1 MNSRQAINL
10 FPLNKILIKNKIY
23 NIKHNNEEYKST
35 KINLLETQ
43 NLYFL
48 DNSNNFYNE
57 ENDRKY
63 SGYSSENSDDINYN
77 PSPALKDKILSPG
90 DDDIC
95 IQKSNFIKQEPD
107 NFHEDDICF
116 YNIKNLYSNS
126 QLKNKEKKLLIL
138 DLDET
143 LVHTSFQPIFINNTI
158 IEPDITLKIFF
169 DNKYYNLYVLIRPY
183 VYEFLR
189 EMSKIYTIY
198 IFTASIKEY
207 ANPLLN
213 ELDKN
218 NVITK
223 RLYRENCTL
232 TKEGKYVKNL
242 NNFKYNLK
250 DIILLDNNPISYSFN
265 KNNGIPI
272 KTWHNDKNDKELL
285 KMINF
290 LKFLSTVNDVR
301 YYIQNV
307 IKNNE
312 INYYQINT
320 IIKQKINVNKV
331 VNEENNLFFKQFK
344 KRNENENF
352 NKNKNINS
360 NTTPHKKINFNK
372 DDNNINSNINIYNKT
387 EKNINYNKSGSI
399 NKELRTS
406 SNIIHKYKNSF
417 SKNNCLSYFGKS
429 CINSNDIKLNINSIN
444 FNLVNSKSFKG
455 KKESRITNTDKIN
468 KNNYSN
474 YLDNSDNKENENT
487 NNISRNRIS
496 FNKIIKNQNFFHKR
510 ILSSNIYLNNEL
522 NKVSQNYKNLI
533 IDYRDLNNNSNDNN
547 NTNTNISKIASYN
560 YYSKNK
566 SKKHNSIYSYNLK
579 KNNNQKNIKNIFEN
593 NDYYKLNLYEE
604 KNKSY
609 NYNIIKKNDDEKL
622 NKTEVNG
629 NNNSNMNFYNNSGLY
644 KSKKNDEIIKNNIFE
659 NYNSSSGKSMEKRHI
674 IKRNETLNEYKTFFG
689 DKDNDIIINDKTM
702 NEKNVKSNGK
712 QKHYLSSIFHQKFTS
727 KEPIK
732 LKLLKRDIN
741 NSKTKMKNFK
751 ESSKVNSQPF
761 IINENYYIKR
771 KRGLFK
777 HRCNTELLD
786 NCLYHPGLEKINGNI
801 ENNKNYDNMSY
812 SSSKKPTSDIIKKRK
827 KVINTNPH
835 LIKRHNILQGMV

>member
-1 MNSRQAINL
+1 MNSRQGINL
-10 FPLNKILIKNKIY
+10 FPVNNILIKNKIY

-35 KINLLETQ
+35 KIKLLDTQ
-43 NLYFL
+43 NLCFL
-48 DNSNNFYNE
+48 DNSNNIYNE
-57 ENDRKY
+57 ESDRKY

-95 IQKSNFIKQEPD
+95 IQKTNFIKPD

-116 YNIKNLYSNS
+116 YNIKNLDSNAHF
-126 QLKNKEKKLLIL
+126 KNNEKKLLIL

-143 LVHTSFQPIFINNTI
+143 LVHTSFQPIFINNII
-158 IEPDITLKIFF
+158 IEPDITLKILF

-189 EMSKIYTIY
+189 EMSKIFIIY

-218 NVITK
+218 KVITK

-242 NNFKYNLK
+242 NNFKCNLK

-312 INYYQINT
+312 INYYQVNT
-320 IIKQKINVNKV
+320 IIKQKINDNKV
-331 VNEENNLFFKQFK
+331 DNEENNLFFKQFEA
-344 KRNENENF
+344 RNQNENF
-352 NKNKNINS
+352 NKNKNINN

-372 DDNNINSNINIYNKT
+372 DDNINTNINIYNKT
-387 EKNINYNKSGSI
+387 EKNINNYNKSSSI
-399 NKELRTS
+399 NKESRKK

-429 CINSNDIKLNINSIN
+429 CINSKDIKLNINSIN

-455 KKESRITNTDKIN
+455 KKESRYPNSDKIN
-468 KNNYSN
+468 KNNYFN
-474 YLDNSDNKENENT
+474 YLDNSDNKENDNT
-487 NNISRNRIS
+487 DNISRNKIP

-510 ILSSNIYLNNEL
+510 ILSSNIFLNNEL
-522 NKVSQNYKNLI
+522 YKMNQNNNNLI
-533 IDYRDLNNNSNDNN
+533 IDYSDLNNNNNDNN
-547 NTNTNISKIASYN
+547 NNMSKIASYN
-560 YYSKNK
+560 YYLKHKN
-566 SKKHNSIYSYNLK
+566 KKHNSIYSYNLK
-579 KNNNQKNIKNIFEN
+579 KNNNQRNIKNIFEN
-593 NDYYKLNLYEE
+593 NDYYNLNLYEE

-609 NYNIIKKNDDEKL
+609 NYNIIEKNDNEKL

-629 NNNSNMNFYNNSGLY
+629 NNNSNINYYNNSSFY
-644 KSKKNDEIIKNNIFE
+644 KNKKNDELIKNNIFE
-659 NYNSSSGKSMEKRHI
+659 NYNSSTKKSMEKKHI

-689 DKDNDIIINDKTM
+689 DKDNDIIINDKTLK
-702 NEKNVKSNGK
+702 EKNIKSNGK
-712 QKHYLSSIFHQKFTS
+712 QKQYLSSIFHQKFTS

-732 LKLLKRDIN
+732 LKLLKKDIN
-741 NSKTKMKNFK
+741 NGKTKMKNYK
-751 ESSKVNSQPF
+751 VSSKVNSQQF
-761 IINENYYIKR
+761 IENENYYIKR

-777 HRCNTELLD
+777 NRCNTELLD
-786 NCLYHPGLEKINGNI
+786 NYLYHQDFEKINANT
-801 ENNKNYDNMSY
+801 ENNKHYDNTSY
-812 SSSKKPTSDIIKKRK
+812 STSKKPTSDITKKRK

>member
-1 MNSRQAINL
+1 MNSRQGINL
-10 FPLNKILIKNKIY
+10 FPVNNILIKNKIY

-35 KINLLETQ
+35 KIKLLDTQ
-43 NLYFL
+43 NLCFL
-48 DNSNNFYNE
+48 DNSNNIYNE
-57 ENDRKY
+57 ESDRKY

-95 IQKSNFIKQEPD
+95 IQKTNFIKPD

-116 YNIKNLYSNS
+116 YNIKNLDSNAHF
-126 QLKNKEKKLLIL
+126 KNNEKKLLIL

-143 LVHTSFQPIFINNTI
+143 LVHTSFQPIFINNII
-158 IEPDITLKIFF
+158 IEPDITLKILF

-189 EMSKIYTIY
+189 EMSKIFIIY

-218 NVITK
+218 KVITK

-242 NNFKYNLK
+242 NNFKCNLK

-312 INYYQINT
+312 INYYQVNT
-320 IIKQKINVNKV
+320 IIKQKINDNKV
-331 VNEENNLFFKQFK
+331 DNEENNLFFKQFEA
-344 KRNENENF
+344 RNQNENF
-352 NKNKNINS
+352 NKNKNINN

-372 DDNNINSNINIYNKT
+372 DDNINTNINIYNKT
-387 EKNINYNKSGSI
+387 EKNINNYNKSSSI
-399 NKELRTS
+399 NKESRKK

-455 KKESRITNTDKIN
+455 KKESRYPNSDKIN
-468 KNNYSN
+468 KNNYFN
-474 YLDNSDNKENENT
+474 YLDNSDNKENDNT
-487 NNISRNRIS
+487 DNISRNKIP

-510 ILSSNIYLNNEL
+510 ILSTNIFLNNEL
-522 NKVSQNYKNLI
+522 YKMNQNNNNLI
-533 IDYRDLNNNSNDNN
+533 IDYSDLNNNNNDNN
-547 NTNTNISKIASYN
+547 NNMSKIASYN
-560 YYSKNK
+560 YYLKHKN
-566 SKKHNSIYSYNLK
+566 KKHNSIYSYNLK
-579 KNNNQKNIKNIFEN
+579 KNNNQRNIKNIFEN
-593 NDYYKLNLYEE
+593 NDYYNLNLYEE

-609 NYNIIKKNDDEKL
+609 NYNIIEKNDNEKL

-629 NNNSNMNFYNNSGLY
+629 NNNSNINYYNNSSFY
-644 KSKKNDEIIKNNIFE
+644 KNKKNDELIKNNIFE
-659 NYNSSSGKSMEKRHI
+659 NYNSSTKKSMEKKHI

-689 DKDNDIIINDKTM
+689 DKDNDIIINDKTLK
-702 NEKNVKSNGK
+702 EKNIKSNGK
-712 QKHYLSSIFHQKFTS
+712 QKQYLSSIFHQKFTS

-732 LKLLKRDIN
+732 LKLLKKDIN
-741 NSKTKMKNFK
+741 NGKTKMKNYK
-751 ESSKVNSQPF
+751 VSSKVNSQQF
-761 IINENYYIKR
+761 IENENYYIKR

-777 HRCNTELLD
+777 NRCNTELLD
-786 NCLYHPGLEKINGNI
+786 NYLYHQDFEKINANT
-801 ENNKNYDNMSY
+801 ENNKHYDNTSY
-812 SSSKKPTSDIIKKRK
+812 STSKKPTSDITKKRK
-827 KVINTNPH
+827 KVNNTNPH

>member
-1 MNSRQAINL
+1 MNSRQGIKL
-10 FPLNKILIKNKIY
+10 FPVNNNLIINKLY
-23 NIKHNNEEYKST
+23 NIKHNKEKFKIT
-35 KINLLETQ
+35 KIKLLEPQ
-43 NLYFL
+43 NLCNL
-48 DNSNNFYNE
+48 NSSNNFYNE

-95 IQKSNFIKQEPD
+95 IQKSNYVKPD
-107 NFHEDDICF
+107 NFHEDDICL
-116 YNIKNLYSNS
+116 YNIKNLDSNS
-126 QLKNKEKKLLIL
+126 QFKNNEKKLLIL

-143 LVHTSFQPIFINNTI
+143 LVHTSFQPIFINNI
-158 IEPDITLKIFF
+158 MIEPDITLKILF

-189 EMSKIYTIY
+189 EMSKIYNIY

-218 NVITK
+218 NVIAK

-250 DIILLDNNPISYSFN
+250 DIILLDNNPTSYSFN
-265 KNNGIPI
+265 QNNGIPI

-290 LKFLSTVNDVR
+290 LRFLSTVNDVR

-312 INYYQINT
+312 INYYQVNT
-320 IIKQKINVNKV
+320 IIKQKINVNKADD
-331 VNEENNLFFKQFK
+331 EENNLFFKQFEI
-344 KRNENENF
+344 RNENENF
-352 NKNKNINS
+352 NKNKNINN

-372 DDNNINSNINIYNKT
+372 DDNINTNSNIYNKT

-399 NKELRTS
+399 SKESRKT

-455 KKESRITNTDKIN
+455 KKESRYTNSDKIN
-468 KNNYSN
+468 KNNYFN
-474 YLDNSDNKENENT
+474 YLDNADNKENDNNA
-487 NNISRNRIS
+487 NNISRNKIS

-522 NKVSQNYKNLI
+522 NKMSQNIKNSI
-533 IDYRDLNNNSNDNN
+533 IDYCDLSNNSNDNN
-547 NTNTNISKIASYN
+547 NNLSKIASYN

-579 KNNNQKNIKNIFEN
+579 KNTNQKNIKNIFEN
-593 NDYYKLNLYEE
+593 NDYYNLNLYEE

-609 NYNIIKKNDDEKL
+609 NYNNTKKNDVDKL

-629 NNNSNMNFYNNSGLY
+629 NSNSNFNFYNNSGLY
-644 KSKKNDEIIKNNIFE
+644 KNKRNDELIKNNIFE
-659 NYNSSSGKSMEKRHI
+659 NYYSSTEKSIEKKHI

-702 NEKNVKSNGK
+702 KEKNVKSNGK
-712 QKHYLSSIFHQKFTS
+712 QKHYLSSIFHQKFSS

-732 LKLLKRDIN
+732 LKLLKKDIN
-741 NSKTKMKNFK
+741 NSKTKMKNYK
-751 ESSKVNSQPF
+751 VSSKVNSQPF

-777 HRCNTELLD
+777 QRCNTELLD
-786 NCLYHPGLEKINGNI
+786 NCLYHQDNEKMNRNI
-801 ENNKNYDNMSY
+801 EHKKHNYNTSY
-812 SSSKKPTSDIIKKRK
+812 STSKKTTSDIIKRRK

-835 LIKRHNILQGMV
+835 LIKRHNILQGLV

>member
-1 MNSRQAINL
+1 MNSRQGINL
-10 FPLNKILIKNKIY
+10 FPFNNILIKNKIY
-23 NIKHNNEEYKST
+23 NIKHNNEEYKSA
-35 KINLLETQ
+35 KIKLLDTQ
-43 NLYFL
+43 NLCFL
-48 DNSNNFYNE
+48 DNLNNIYNE
-57 ENDRKY
+57 ESDRKY

-95 IQKSNFIKQEPD
+95 IQKTNFIKPD

-116 YNIKNLYSNS
+116 YNIKNLDSNAHF
-126 QLKNKEKKLLIL
+126 KNNEKKLLIL

-143 LVHTSFQPIFINNTI
+143 LVHTSFQPIFINNII
-158 IEPDITLKIFF
+158 IEPDITLKILF

-189 EMSKIYTIY
+189 EMSKIFIIY

-242 NNFKYNLK
+242 NNFKCNLK

-312 INYYQINT
+312 INYYQVNT
-320 IIKQKINVNKV
+320 IIKQKINDNKV
-331 VNEENNLFFKQFK
+331 DNEENNLFFKQFEA
-344 KRNENENF
+344 RNQNENF
-352 NKNKNINS
+352 NKNKNINN

-372 DDNNINSNINIYNKT
+372 DDNINTNINIYNKT
-387 EKNINYNKSGSI
+387 EKNINNYNKSSSI
-399 NKELRTS
+399 NKESRKK

-455 KKESRITNTDKIN
+455 KKDLKYPNSDKIN
-468 KNNYSN
+468 KNNYFN
-474 YLDNSDNKENENT
+474 YLDNSDNKENDNT
-487 NNISRNRIS
+487 DNISRNKIP

-510 ILSSNIYLNNEL
+510 ILSTNIFLNNEL
-522 NKVSQNYKNLI
+522 YKMNQNNNNNNLI
-533 IDYRDLNNNSNDNN
+533 IDYSDLNNNSNYNN
-547 NTNTNISKIASYN
+547 NNMSKIASYN
-560 YYSKNK
+560 YYSKHKN
-566 SKKHNSIYSYNLK
+566 KKHNSIYSYNLK

-593 NDYYKLNLYEE
+593 NDYYNLNLYEE

-609 NYNIIKKNDDEKL
+609 NYNIIKKNDTEKL

-629 NNNSNMNFYNNSGLY
+629 NNNSNINYYNNSSLY
-644 KSKKNDEIIKNNIFE
+644 KNKKNDELIKNNIFE
-659 NYNSSSGKSMEKRHI
+659 NYNSSTRKSMEKKHI

-689 DKDNDIIINDKTM
+689 DKDNDIIINDKTLK
-702 NEKNVKSNGK
+702 EKNIKSNGK
-712 QKHYLSSIFHQKFTS
+712 QKQYLSSIFHQKFTS

-732 LKLLKRDIN
+732 LKLLKKDIN
-741 NSKTKMKNFK
+741 NSKTKMKNYK
-751 ESSKVNSQPF
+751 VSSKVNSQPF
-761 IINENYYIKR
+761 IENENYYIKR

-777 HRCNTELLD
+777 NRCNTELLD
-786 NCLYHPGLEKINGNI
+786 NYLYHQDFEKINANT
-801 ENNKNYDNMSY
+801 ENNKNYDNTSY
-812 SSSKKPTSDIIKKRK
+812 STSKKLTSDITKKRK

-835 LIKRHNILQGMV
+835 LIKRYNILQGMV

>member
-1 MNSRQAINL
+1 MNSKQGIKL
-10 FPLNKILIKNKIY
+10 FPVNSILIKNKIY
-23 NIKHNNEEYKST
+23 KIKHNNEEYKNT
-35 KINLLETQ
+35 KIKLLETQ
-43 NLYFL
+43 NLAFL
-48 DNSNNFYNE
+48 DNSNHFYNE
-57 ENDRKY
+57 ESDRKY

-95 IQKSNFIKQEPD
+95 IQKSNFIKPD

-116 YNIKNLYSNS
+116 YNIKNLDSNAPF
-126 QLKNKEKKLLIL
+126 KNNEKKLLIL

-143 LVHTSFQPIFINNTI
+143 LVHTSFQPIFINNII
-158 IEPDITLKIFF
+158 IEPDITLKILY

-189 EMSKIYTIY
+189 EMSKIFIIY

-213 ELDKN
+213 ELDKKK
-218 NVITK
+218 VITK

-312 INYYQINT
+312 INYYQVNT
-320 IIKQKINVNKV
+320 IIRQKINVNKV
-331 VNEENNLFFKQFK
+331 DNEENNLFFKQFEA
-344 KRNENENF
+344 RNENENL
-352 NKNKNINS
+352 NKNKSINN

-372 DDNNINSNINIYNKT
+372 DDNINTFINIYNKT
-387 EKNINYNKSGSI
+387 EKNINNYNRSNSI
-399 NKELRTS
+399 NKESQTK

-455 KKESRITNTDKIN
+455 KKESRYTNSDKIN
-468 KNNYSN
+468 KNNYFN
-474 YLDNSDNKENENT
+474 YLDNSDNKENDKT
-487 NNISRNRIS
+487 DNISRNKIP

-510 ILSSNIYLNNEL
+510 ILSSKIFLNHEL
-522 NKVSQNYKNLI
+522 NKMNQNNKNLI
-533 IDYRDLNNNSNDNN
+533 IDYRDFNNNRNDNN
-547 NTNTNISKIASYN
+547 NNINISKIANYN
-560 YYSKNK
+560 YYLKNK
-566 SKKHNSIYSYNLK
+566 NKKHNSIYSYNLK

-593 NDYYKLNLYEE
+593 TDYYNLNLYEE

-609 NYNIIKKNDDEKL
+609 NYNIIKNNDNEKF
-622 NKTEVNG
+622 NKTEVNR
-629 NNNSNMNFYNNSGLY
+629 NNNSNIIYYNNSGLY
-644 KSKKNDEIIKNNIFE
+644 KIKKNNELIKNNIFE
-659 NYNSSSGKSMEKRHI
+659 NYNSSTGKSMEKKHI

-702 NEKNVKSNGK
+702 NEKNIKSNEK
-712 QKHYLSSIFHQKFTS
+712 QKYYLSSIFHQKFTS

-732 LKLLKRDIN
+732 LKLLKKDIHN
-741 NSKTKMKNFK
+741 GKTKMKNYK

-786 NCLYHPGLEKINGNI
+786 NYLDHQDTEKMNGNI
-801 ENNKNYDNMSY
+801 ENNNTSY
-812 SSSKKPTSDIIKKRK
+812 STSKKSTSDIIKKRK
-827 KVINTNPH
+827 KFINTNPH

>member
-1 MNSRQAINL
+1 M
-10 FPLNKILIKNKIY
+10 
-23 NIKHNNEEYKST
+23 
-35 KINLLETQ
+35 
-43 NLYFL
+43 
-48 DNSNNFYNE
+48 DNSNNIYNE
-57 ENDRKY
+57 ESDRKY

-90 DDDIC
+90 DDYIC
-95 IQKSNFIKQEPD
+95 IQKTNFIKPD

-116 YNIKNLYSNS
+116 YNIKNLDSNAHF
-126 QLKNKEKKLLIL
+126 KNNEKKLLIL

-143 LVHTSFQPIFINNTI
+143 LVHTSFQPIFINNII
-158 IEPDITLKIFF
+158 IEPDITLKILF

-189 EMSKIYTIY
+189 EMSKIFIIY

-218 NVITK
+218 KVITK

-242 NNFKYNLK
+242 NNFKCNLK

-312 INYYQINT
+312 INYYQVNT
-320 IIKQKINVNKV
+320 IIKQKINDNKV
-331 VNEENNLFFKQFK
+331 ENEENNLFFKQFEA
-344 KRNENENF
+344 RNQNENF
-352 NKNKNINS
+352 NKNKNINN

-372 DDNNINSNINIYNKT
+372 NDNINTNINIYNKT
-387 EKNINYNKSGSI
+387 EKNINNYNKSSSI
-399 NKELRTS
+399 NKESRKK

-455 KKESRITNTDKIN
+455 KKESRYPNSDKIN
-468 KNNYSN
+468 KNNYFN
-474 YLDNSDNKENENT
+474 YLDNSDNKENDNT
-487 NNISRNRIS
+487 DNISRNKIP

-510 ILSSNIYLNNEL
+510 ILSTNIFLNNEL
-522 NKVSQNYKNLI
+522 YKMNQNNNNLI
-533 IDYRDLNNNSNDNN
+533 IDYSDLNNNSNDNN
-547 NTNTNISKIASYN
+547 NNNNMSKIASYN
-560 YYSKNK
+560 YYLRHKN
-566 SKKHNSIYSYNLK
+566 KKHNSIYSYNLK
-579 KNNNQKNIKNIFEN
+579 KNNNQRNIKNIFEN
-593 NDYYKLNLYEE
+593 NDYFNLNLYEE

-609 NYNIIKKNDDEKL
+609 NYNIIEKNNNEKL

-629 NNNSNMNFYNNSGLY
+629 NNNSNINYYNNSSLY
-644 KSKKNDEIIKNNIFE
+644 KNKKNDELIKNNIFE
-659 NYNSSSGKSMEKRHI
+659 NYNSSTKKSMEKKHI

-689 DKDNDIIINDKTM
+689 DKDNDIIINDKTLK
-702 NEKNVKSNGK
+702 EKNIKSNGK
-712 QKHYLSSIFHQKFTS
+712 QKQYLSSIFHQKFTS

-732 LKLLKRDIN
+732 LKLLKKDIN
-741 NSKTKMKNFK
+741 NGKTKMKNYK
-751 ESSKVNSQPF
+751 VSSKVNSQQF
-761 IINENYYIKR
+761 IENENYYIKR

-777 HRCNTELLD
+777 NRCNTELLD
-786 NCLYHPGLEKINGNI
+786 NYLYHQDFEKINANT
-801 ENNKNYDNMSY
+801 ENNKHYDNTSY
-812 SSSKKPTSDIIKKRK
+812 STSKKPTSDITKKRK

>member
-1 MNSRQAINL
+1 MNSRQGINL
-10 FPLNKILIKNKIY
+10 FPVNNILIKNKIY

-35 KINLLETQ
+35 KIKLLDTQ
-43 NLYFL
+43 NLCFL
-48 DNSNNFYNE
+48 DNSNNIYNE
-57 ENDRKY
+57 ESDRKY

-95 IQKSNFIKQEPD
+95 IQKTNFIKPD

-116 YNIKNLYSNS
+116 YNIKNLDSNAHF
-126 QLKNKEKKLLIL
+126 KNNEKKLLIL

-143 LVHTSFQPIFINNTI
+143 LVHTSFQPIFINNII
-158 IEPDITLKIFF
+158 IEPDITLKILF

-189 EMSKIYTIY
+189 EMSKIFIIY

-218 NVITK
+218 KVITK

-242 NNFKYNLK
+242 NNFKCNLK

-312 INYYQINT
+312 INYYQVNT
-320 IIKQKINVNKV
+320 IIKQKINDNKV
-331 VNEENNLFFKQFK
+331 ENEENNLFFKQFEA
-344 KRNENENF
+344 RNQNENF
-352 NKNKNINS
+352 NKNKNINN

-372 DDNNINSNINIYNKT
+372 DDNINTNINIYNKT
-387 EKNINYNKSGSI
+387 EKNINNYNKSSSI
-399 NKELRTS
+399 IKESRKK

-455 KKESRITNTDKIN
+455 KKESRYPNSDKIN
-468 KNNYSN
+468 KNNYFN
-474 YLDNSDNKENENT
+474 YLDNSDNKENDNT
-487 NNISRNRIS
+487 DNISRNKIP

-510 ILSSNIYLNNEL
+510 ILSTNIFLNNEL
-522 NKVSQNYKNLI
+522 YKMNQNNNNLI
-533 IDYRDLNNNSNDNN
+533 IDYSDLNNNSNDNN
-547 NTNTNISKIASYN
+547 TNNNMSKIASYN
-560 YYSKNK
+560 YYLKHKN
-566 SKKHNSIYSYNLK
+566 KKHNSIYSYNLK
-579 KNNNQKNIKNIFEN
+579 KNNNQRNIKNIFEN
-593 NDYYKLNLYEE
+593 NDYYNLNLYEE

-609 NYNIIKKNDDEKL
+609 NYNIIEKNDNEKL

-629 NNNSNMNFYNNSGLY
+629 NNNSNINYYNNSSLY
-644 KSKKNDEIIKNNIFE
+644 KNKKNDELIKNNIFE
-659 NYNSSSGKSMEKRHI
+659 NYNSSTKKSMEKKHI

-689 DKDNDIIINDKTM
+689 DKDNDIIINDKTLK
-702 NEKNVKSNGK
+702 EKNIKSNGK
-712 QKHYLSSIFHQKFTS
+712 QKQYLSSIFHQKFTS

-732 LKLLKRDIN
+732 LKLLKKDIN
-741 NSKTKMKNFK
+741 NGKTKMKNYK
-751 ESSKVNSQPF
+751 VSSKVNSQQF
-761 IINENYYIKR
+761 IENENYYIKR
-771 KRGLFK
+771 KR
-777 HRCNTELLD
+777 D
-786 NCLYHPGLEKINGNI
+786 YSKIGVI
-801 ENNKNYDNMSY
+801 LNY
-812 SSSKKPTSDIIKKRK
+812 
-827 KVINTNPH
+827 
-835 LIKRHNILQGMV
+835 

>member
-1 MNSRQAINL
+1 MNSRQGINL
-10 FPLNKILIKNKIY
+10 FPVNNILIKNKIY

-35 KINLLETQ
+35 KIKLLDTQ
-43 NLYFL
+43 NLCFL
-48 DNSNNFYNE
+48 DNSNNIYNE
-57 ENDRKY
+57 ESDRKY

-95 IQKSNFIKQEPD
+95 IQKTNFIKPD

-116 YNIKNLYSNS
+116 YNIKNLDSNAHF
-126 QLKNKEKKLLIL
+126 KNNEKKLLIL

-143 LVHTSFQPIFINNTI
+143 LVHTSFQPIFINNII
-158 IEPDITLKIFF
+158 IEPDITLKILF

-189 EMSKIYTIY
+189 EMSKIFIIY

-218 NVITK
+218 KVITK

-242 NNFKYNLK
+242 NNFKCNLK

-312 INYYQINT
+312 INYYQVNT
-320 IIKQKINVNKV
+320 IIKQKINDNKV
-331 VNEENNLFFKQFK
+331 ENEENNLFFKQFEA
-344 KRNENENF
+344 RNQNENF
-352 NKNKNINS
+352 NKNKNINN

-372 DDNNINSNINIYNKT
+372 DDNINTNINIYNKT
-387 EKNINYNKSGSI
+387 EKNINNYNKSSSI
-399 NKELRTS
+399 IKESRKK

-455 KKESRITNTDKIN
+455 KKESRYPNSDKIN
-468 KNNYSN
+468 KNNYFN
-474 YLDNSDNKENENT
+474 YLDNSDNKENDNT
-487 NNISRNRIS
+487 DNISRNKIP

-510 ILSSNIYLNNEL
+510 ILSTNIFLNNEL
-522 NKVSQNYKNLI
+522 YKMNQNNNNLI
-533 IDYRDLNNNSNDNN
+533 IDYSDLNNNNNDNN
-547 NTNTNISKIASYN
+547 TNNNMSKIASYN
-560 YYSKNK
+560 YYLKHKN
-566 SKKHNSIYSYNLK
+566 KKHNSIYSYNLK
-579 KNNNQKNIKNIFEN
+579 KNNNQRNIKNIFEN
-593 NDYYKLNLYEE
+593 NDYYNLNLYEE

-609 NYNIIKKNDDEKL
+609 NYNIIEKNDNEKL

-629 NNNSNMNFYNNSGLY
+629 NNNSNINYYNNSSLY
-644 KSKKNDEIIKNNIFE
+644 KNKKNDELIKNNIFE
-659 NYNSSSGKSMEKRHI
+659 NYNSSTKKSMEKKHI

-689 DKDNDIIINDKTM
+689 DKDNDIIINDKTLK
-702 NEKNVKSNGK
+702 EKNIKSNGK
-712 QKHYLSSIFHQKFTS
+712 QKQYLSSIFHQKFTS

-732 LKLLKRDIN
+732 LKLLKKDIN
-741 NSKTKMKNFK
+741 NGKTKMKNYK
-751 ESSKVNSQPF
+751 VSSKVNSQQF
-761 IINENYYIKR
+761 IENENYYIKR
-771 KRGLFK
+771 KR
-777 HRCNTELLD
+777 D
-786 NCLYHPGLEKINGNI
+786 YSKIGVI
-801 ENNKNYDNMSY
+801 LNY
-812 SSSKKPTSDIIKKRK
+812 
-827 KVINTNPH
+827 
-835 LIKRHNILQGMV
+835 

>member
-1 MNSRQAINL
+1 MNSRQGINL
-10 FPLNKILIKNKIY
+10 FPVNNILIKNKIY

-35 KINLLETQ
+35 KIKLLDTQ
-43 NLYFL
+43 NLCFL
-48 DNSNNFYNE
+48 DNSNNIYNE
-57 ENDRKY
+57 ESDRKY

-95 IQKSNFIKQEPD
+95 IQKTNFIKPD

-116 YNIKNLYSNS
+116 YNIKNLDSNAHF
-126 QLKNKEKKLLIL
+126 KNNEKKLLIL

-143 LVHTSFQPIFINNTI
+143 LVHTSFQPIFINNII
-158 IEPDITLKIFF
+158 IEPDITLKILF

-189 EMSKIYTIY
+189 EMSKIFIIY

-218 NVITK
+218 KVITK

-242 NNFKYNLK
+242 NNFKCNLK

-312 INYYQINT
+312 INYYQVNT
-320 IIKQKINVNKV
+320 IIKQKINDNKV
-331 VNEENNLFFKQFK
+331 ENEENNLFFKQFEA
-344 KRNENENF
+344 RNQNENF
-352 NKNKNINS
+352 NKNKNINN

-372 DDNNINSNINIYNKT
+372 NDNINTNINIYNKT
-387 EKNINYNKSGSI
+387 EKNINNYNKSSSI
-399 NKELRTS
+399 NKESRKK

-429 CINSNDIKLNINSIN
+429 CINSNDIKININSIN

-455 KKESRITNTDKIN
+455 KKESRYPNSDKIN
-468 KNNYSN
+468 KNNYFN
-474 YLDNSDNKENENT
+474 YLDNSDNKENDNT
-487 NNISRNRIS
+487 DNISRNKIP

-510 ILSSNIYLNNEL
+510 ILSTNIFLNNEL
-522 NKVSQNYKNLI
+522 YKMNQNNNNLI
-533 IDYRDLNNNSNDNN
+533 IDYSDLNNNSNDNN
-547 NTNTNISKIASYN
+547 NNNNMSKIASYN
-560 YYSKNK
+560 YYLRHKN
-566 SKKHNSIYSYNLK
+566 KKHNSIYSYNLK
-579 KNNNQKNIKNIFEN
+579 KNNNQRNIKNIFEN
-593 NDYYKLNLYEE
+593 NDYFNLNLYEE

-609 NYNIIKKNDDEKL
+609 NYNIIEKNNNEKL

-629 NNNSNMNFYNNSGLY
+629 NNNSNINYYNNSSLY
-644 KSKKNDEIIKNNIFE
+644 KNKKNDELIKNNIFE
-659 NYNSSSGKSMEKRHI
+659 NYNSSTKKSMEKKHI
-674 IKRNETLNEYKTFFG
+674 ITRNETLNEYKTFFG
-689 DKDNDIIINDKTM
+689 DKDNDIIINDKTLK
-702 NEKNVKSNGK
+702 EKNIKSNGK
-712 QKHYLSSIFHQKFTS
+712 QKQYLSSIFHQKFTS

-732 LKLLKRDIN
+732 LKLLKKDIN
-741 NSKTKMKNFK
+741 NGKTKMKNYK
-751 ESSKVNSQPF
+751 VSSKVNSQQF
-761 IINENYYIKR
+761 IENENYYIKR

-777 HRCNTELLD
+777 NRCNTELLD
-786 NCLYHPGLEKINGNI
+786 NYLYHQDFEKINANT
-801 ENNKNYDNMSY
+801 ENNKHYDNTSY
-812 SSSKKPTSDIIKKRK
+812 STSKKPTSDITKKRK

>member
-1 MNSRQAINL
+1 MNSRQGINL
-10 FPLNKILIKNKIY
+10 FPVNNILIKNKIY

-35 KINLLETQ
+35 KIKLLDRQ
-43 NLYFL
+43 NLCFL
-48 DNSNNFYNE
+48 DNSNNIYYE
-57 ENDRKY
+57 ESDRKY

-95 IQKSNFIKQEPD
+95 IQKTNFIKPD
-107 NFHEDDICF
+107 NSHEDDICF
-116 YNIKNLYSNS
+116 YNIKNLDSNAHF
-126 QLKNKEKKLLIL
+126 KNNEKKLLIL

-143 LVHTSFQPIFINNTI
+143 LVHTSFQPIFINNII
-158 IEPDITLKIFF
+158 IEPDITLKILF

-189 EMSKIYTIY
+189 EMSKIFIIY

-218 NVITK
+218 KVITK

-242 NNFKYNLK
+242 NNFKCNLK

-312 INYYQINT
+312 INYYQVNT
-320 IIKQKINVNKV
+320 IIKQKINDNKV
-331 VNEENNLFFKQFK
+331 DNEENNLFFKQFEA
-344 KRNENENF
+344 RNQNENF
-352 NKNKNINS
+352 NKNKNINN

-372 DDNNINSNINIYNKT
+372 DDNINTNINIYNKT
-387 EKNINYNKSGSI
+387 EKNINNYNKSSSI
-399 NKELRTS
+399 IKESRKK

-455 KKESRITNTDKIN
+455 KKESRYPNSDKIN
-468 KNNYSN
+468 KNNYFN
-474 YLDNSDNKENENT
+474 YLDNSDNKENDNT
-487 NNISRNRIS
+487 DNISRNKIP

-510 ILSSNIYLNNEL
+510 ILS
-522 NKVSQNYKNLI
+522 
-533 IDYRDLNNNSNDNN
+533 
-547 NTNTNISKIASYN
+547 TNIF
-560 YYSKNK
+560 
-566 SKKHNSIYSYNLK
+566 L
-579 KNNNQKNIKNIFEN
+579 
-593 NDYYKLNLYEE
+593 
-604 KNKSY
+604 
-609 NYNIIKKNDDEKL
+609 
-622 NKTEVNG
+622 
-629 NNNSNMNFYNNSGLY
+629 
-644 KSKKNDEIIKNNIFE
+644 
-659 NYNSSSGKSMEKRHI
+659 
-674 IKRNETLNEYKTFFG
+674 
-689 DKDNDIIINDKTM
+689 
-702 NEKNVKSNGK
+702 
-712 QKHYLSSIFHQKFTS
+712 
-727 KEPIK
+727 
-732 LKLLKRDIN
+732 
-741 NSKTKMKNFK
+741 
-751 ESSKVNSQPF
+751 
-761 IINENYYIKR
+761 
-771 KRGLFK
+771 
-777 HRCNTELLD
+777 
-786 NCLYHPGLEKINGNI
+786 
-801 ENNKNYDNMSY
+801 
-812 SSSKKPTSDIIKKRK
+812 
-827 KVINTNPH
+827 
-835 LIKRHNILQGMV
+835 

>member
-1 MNSRQAINL
+1 MNSRQGINL
-10 FPLNKILIKNKIY
+10 FPVNNILIKNKIY

-35 KINLLETQ
+35 KIKLLDTQ
-43 NLYFL
+43 NLCFL
-48 DNSNNFYNE
+48 DNSNNIYNE
-57 ENDRKY
+57 ESDRKY

-95 IQKSNFIKQEPD
+95 IQKTNFIKPD

-116 YNIKNLYSNS
+116 YNIKNLDSNAHF
-126 QLKNKEKKLLIL
+126 KNNEKKLLIL

-143 LVHTSFQPIFINNTI
+143 LVHTSFQPIFINNII
-158 IEPDITLKIFF
+158 IEPDITLKILF

-189 EMSKIYTIY
+189 EMSKIFIIY

-218 NVITK
+218 KVITK

-242 NNFKYNLK
+242 NNFKCNLK

-312 INYYQINT
+312 INYYQVNT
-320 IIKQKINVNKV
+320 IIKQKINDNKV
-331 VNEENNLFFKQFK
+331 ENEENNLFFKQFEA
-344 KRNENENF
+344 RNQNENF
-352 NKNKNINS
+352 NKNKNINN

-372 DDNNINSNINIYNKT
+372 NDNINTNINIYNKT
-387 EKNINYNKSGSI
+387 EKNINNYNKSSSI
-399 NKELRTS
+399 NKESRKK

-455 KKESRITNTDKIN
+455 KKESRYPNSDKIN
-468 KNNYSN
+468 KNNYFN
-474 YLDNSDNKENENT
+474 YLDNSDNKENDNT
-487 NNISRNRIS
+487 DNISRNKIP

-510 ILSSNIYLNNEL
+510 ILSTNIFLNNEL
-522 NKVSQNYKNLI
+522 YKMNQNNNNLI
-533 IDYRDLNNNSNDNN
+533 IDYSDLNNNSNDNN
-547 NTNTNISKIASYN
+547 NNNNMSKIASYN
-560 YYSKNK
+560 YYLRHKN
-566 SKKHNSIYSYNLK
+566 KKHNSIYSYNLK
-579 KNNNQKNIKNIFEN
+579 KNNNQRNIKNIFEN
-593 NDYYKLNLYEE
+593 NDYFNLNLYEE

-609 NYNIIKKNDDEKL
+609 NYNIIEKNNNEKL

-629 NNNSNMNFYNNSGLY
+629 NNNSNINYYNNSSLY
-644 KSKKNDEIIKNNIFE
+644 KNKKNDELIKNNIFE
-659 NYNSSSGKSMEKRHI
+659 NYNSSTKKSMEKKHI

-689 DKDNDIIINDKTM
+689 DKDNDIIINDKTLK
-702 NEKNVKSNGK
+702 EKNIKSNGK
-712 QKHYLSSIFHQKFTS
+712 QKQYLSSIFHQKFTS

-732 LKLLKRDIN
+732 LKLLKKDIN
-741 NSKTKMKNFK
+741 NGKTKMKNYK
-751 ESSKVNSQPF
+751 VSSKVNSQQF
-761 IINENYYIKR
+761 IENENYYIKR

-777 HRCNTELLD
+777 NRCNTELLD
-786 NCLYHPGLEKINGNI
+786 NYLYHQDFEKINANT
-801 ENNKNYDNMSY
+801 ENNKHYDNTSY
-812 SSSKKPTSDIIKKRK
+812 STSKKPTSDITKKRK